1 MSQHDFFDLR
11 RLFRFR
17 EALENVEAAGAP
29 AALLVGGP
37 DRIEG
42 GRVGILPGSFNP
54 PTVAH
59 LELAGAARRRFD
71 LDRVVF
77 SLSSV
82 IVDKE
87 RPEGLCREDRLL
99 LLSLLARERPWA
111 AVGVVN
117 RGLYSEQAPA
127 FRACFDAVEQVWF
140 IVGMDK
146 VLQIFDPRYYDD
158 RDRALDALFQYA
170 RLIAANRGDWGGEEL
185 RALLDQPANIPYR
198 DRVRPLTL
206 SPRLKHQASSAVRR
220 GVPDG
225 SSFEDALPEVARNF
239 IAAAG
244 AFRDPYELRVAAI
257 EALYPVRHWAQTE
270 VALEPLLARAAEP
283 GEAGEPVR
291 GLLRARLAPE
301 PLKERLQSLGLT
313 RSGG

>member
-1 MSQHDFFDLR
+1 M
-11 RLFRFR
+11 
-17 EALENVEAAGAP
+17 
-29 AALLVGGP
+29 GGP
-37 DRIEG
+37 ERIEG

-59 LELAGAARRRFD
+59 LELAEAARRRFD

-87 RPEGLCREDRLL
+87 RLEGLCREDRLL
-99 LLSLLARERPWA
+99 LLSLLARDRPWA
-111 AVGVVN
+111 EVGVVN

-127 FRACFDAVEQVWF
+127 FRACFGAVGEVWF

-146 VLQIFDPRYYDD
+146 VLQIFDPKYYDD
-158 RDRALDALFQYA
+158 RDRALDALFEHV
-170 RLIAANRGDWGGEEL
+170 RLIAANREDWGGGEL

-206 SPRLKHQASSAVRR
+206 PPHLRHQASSAVRR

-225 SSFEDALPEVARNF
+225 TSFEEVLPEVVRDF

-244 AFRDPYELRVAAI
+244 AFREPYELRVSAI
-257 EALYPVRHWAQTE
+257 ETLYPVRRWAQTE

-283 GEAGEPVR
+283 GKAGERVR
-291 GLLRARLAPE
+291 ALLRARPAPE
-301 PLKERLQSLGLT
+301 PLKERLRSLGLA